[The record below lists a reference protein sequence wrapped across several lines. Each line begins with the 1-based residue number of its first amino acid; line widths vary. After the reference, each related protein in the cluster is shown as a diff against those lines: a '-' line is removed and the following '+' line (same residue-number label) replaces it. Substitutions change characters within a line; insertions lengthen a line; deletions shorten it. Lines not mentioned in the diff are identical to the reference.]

1 MMPVQALST
10 FMVMAQNSWPSIET
24 VLGLLESDDGA
35 RETRSGHVAA
45 VPQATNL
52 ALEARNLS
60 FSYRPDLPPVLDGVS
75 FVVPAGKIT
84 GLVARKGQGK
94 TTFFRLVLRFY
105 DPLHGQILIGGLPT
119 TDLSRDEVRD
129 RVTMMSQFPAFFHD
143 TLRENLRIARPG
155 ATDPEIES
163 HCRRTGIWPVL
174 EQNVGSQEEKHRQP
188 NPLDRQFAA
197 GMTLSGGQR
206 KLLALTRCLL
216 RSPDYLLLDEPTVGM
231 DRLEEFGL
239 MDDLRSA
246 CAGRT
251 VMVVNHDVRWLLRFC
266 DYFIVLDQGK
276 IVQRGGRE
284 LASQSGL
291 FKMLLEADD
300 RTSSL
305 SASAAVG

>member
-1 MMPVQALST
+1 
-10 FMVMAQNSWPSIET
+10 
-24 VLGLLESDDGA
+24 
-35 RETRSGHVAA
+35 
-45 VPQATNL
+45 
-52 ALEARNLS
+52 
-60 FSYRPDLPPVLDGVS
+60 
-75 FVVPAGKIT
+75 
-84 GLVARKGQGK
+84 
-94 TTFFRLVLRFY
+94 
-105 DPLHGQILIGGLPT
+105 
-119 TDLSRDEVRD
+119 
-129 RVTMMSQFPAFFHD
+129 
-143 TLRENLRIARPG
+143 
-155 ATDPEIES
+155 
-163 HCRRTGIWPVL
+163 
-174 EQNVGSQEEKHRQP
+174 
-188 NPLDRQFAA
+188 
-197 GMTLSGGQR
+197 
-206 KLLALTRCLL
+206 
-216 RSPDYLLLDEPTVGM
+216 LDEPTVGM